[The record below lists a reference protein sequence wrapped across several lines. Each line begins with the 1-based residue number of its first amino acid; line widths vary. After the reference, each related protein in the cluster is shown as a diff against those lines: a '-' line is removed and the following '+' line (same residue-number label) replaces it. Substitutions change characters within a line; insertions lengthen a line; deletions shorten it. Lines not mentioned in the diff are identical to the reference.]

1 MDYIAKNKIL
11 LYKLSRFGMSKR
23 QDLVKDWIKKAKEA
37 KISQAFIAHRLGITA
52 QNLNYH
58 LNESPELDL
67 DIFNKIKIELKKFI
81 DVTEIETPEMEHR
94 EDKRFTVSYP
104 ILGQI
109 PAGLAEVKENNDWPE
124 YSDLYYDPRK
134 HFWLQIDEEYGF
146 SMNPFLKS
154 GDLILCAVPP
164 FKLKD
169 GDLVAVRWDK
179 TKGALKLYKEKI
191 VGNDKLIVLAS
202 YNASESPIIL
212 KQNEVEQ
219 IYKVVNIK
227 KK

>member
-1 MDYIAKNKIL
+1 MQKTKIL
-11 LYKLSRFGMSKR
+11 LYKSSRIPMSKR
-23 QDLVKDWIKKAKEA
+23 QDLVREWLKKAKES
-37 KISQAFIAHRLGITA
+37 KISQAFLAHRLGMTA
-52 QNLNYH
+52 QNLSYH
-58 LNESPELDL
+58 LNESSELDL
-67 DIFNKIKIELKKFI
+67 DIFNKIKTELKKFVDI
-81 DVTEIETPEMEHR
+81 SDNDISDLEHR
-94 EDKRFTVSYP
+94 EEKQISISYP

-109 PAGLAEVKENNDWPE
+109 PAGLAEVKENSDWPE

-134 HFWLQIDEEYGF
+134 HFWLQIDDEYGF

-154 GDLILCAVPP
+154 GDLILCAVQP

-179 TKGALKLYKEKI
+179 TKGALKIYKEKN
-191 VGNDKLIVLAS
+191 VENDKLVILAS
-202 YNASESPIIL
+202 YNAAESPIVL
-212 KQNEVEQ
+212 KQREIEQ

>member
-1 MDYIAKNKIL
+1 
-11 LYKLSRFGMSKR
+11 MSKR
-23 QDLVKDWIKKAKEA
+23 QDLVKEWIRLAKES
-37 KISQAFIAHRLGITA
+37 KISQAFIANRVGLTA

-67 DIFNKIKIELKKFI
+67 DLFNKIKTELSKFLELPGIESEFLQ
-81 DVTEIETPEMEHR
+81 HR
-94 EDKRFTVSYP
+94 EGKQFTVSYP

-109 PAGLAEVKENNDWPE
+109 PAGLAEVKENNEWPE
-124 YSDLYYDPRK
+124 YADLNYDPRK
-134 HFWLQIDEEYGF
+134 HFWLQIDDEYGF

-154 GDLILCAVPP
+154 GDLILCSVPP
-164 FKLKD
+164 FKLRD

-179 TKGALKLYKEKI
+179 TKGALKLYKEKN
-191 VGNDKLIVLAS
+191 VGNEKLVILAS
-202 YNASESPIIL
+202 YNASESPIVL
-212 KQNEVEQ
+212 KANEIEQ

>member
-1 MDYIAKNKIL
+1 MTEKGKLWKELISKIIKDFRLSEQDFAKL
-11 LYKLSRFGMSKR
+11 TGLSQPTINRLRAGDTDDPYPST
-23 QDLVKDWIKKAKEA
+23 IKKIENG
-37 KISQAFIAHRLGITA
+37 LGVRIDESDPN
-52 QNLNYH
+52 QLNY
-58 LNESPELDL
+58 ERIREVDL
-67 DIFNKIKIELKKFI
+67 TIDATDLARDTKK
-81 DVTEIETPEMEHR
+81 
-94 EDKRFTVSYP
+94 FTVSYP

-109 PAGLAEVKENNDWPE
+109 PAGLAEVKETNDWPE

-134 HFWLQIDEEYGF
+134 HFWLQIDDEYGF

-179 TKGALKLYKEKI
+179 TKGALKLYKEKGI
-191 VGNDKLIVLAS
+191 GNDKLIILTS
-202 YNASESPIIL
+202 YNASESPIVLRQDEI
-212 KQNEVEQ
+212 EQ

>member
-1 MDYIAKNKIL
+1 MTYIAKNKIK
-11 LYKLSRFGMSKR
+11 LYNLSRFYMSKR
-23 QDLVKDWIKKAKEA
+23 QDLVKDWIKRAKEA
-37 KISQAFIAHRLGITA
+37 KISQAFLAHRLGMTA

-67 DIFNKIKIELKKFI
+67 DIFNKIKNEIKKFI
-81 DVTEIETPEMEHR
+81 DVQDYDSSIMEHR
-94 EDKRFTVSYP
+94 EEKQFTVSYP

-134 HFWLQIDEEYGF
+134 HFWLQIDDEYGF

-164 FKLKD
+164 FSLKD

-179 TKGALKLYKEKI
+179 TKGALKLYKEKG
-191 VGNDKLIVLAS
+191 VGNDKLIILTS
-202 YNASESPIIL
+202 YNASESPIVL
-212 KQNEVEQ
+212 KQNEIEQ

>member
-1 MDYIAKNKIL
+1 MKNKII
-11 LYKLSRFGMSKR
+11 LYSMSKR
-23 QDLVKDWIKKAKEA
+23 QDIVKDWLKLAKKA
-37 KISQAFIAHRLGITA
+37 KISQAFIASRLGMKA

-67 DIFNKIKIELKKFI
+67 DIYNKIKSELGKLI
-81 DVTEIETPEMEHR
+81 DLSGVESEILEHR
-94 EDKRFTVSYP
+94 EEKSFTISYP

-109 PAGLAEVKENNDWPE
+109 PAGLAEVKETNDWPE

-154 GDLILCAVPP
+154 GDLILCAIPP

-179 TKGALKLYKEKI
+179 TKGALKLYKEKG
-191 VGNDKLIVLAS
+191 VGNDKLIILTS
-202 YNASESPIIL
+202 YNASESPIVL
-212 KQNEVEQ
+212 KQNEIEQ

>member
-1 MDYIAKNKIL
+1 MILGYIMESKTN
-11 LYKLSRFGMSKR
+11 LYDMSKR
-23 QDLVKDWIKKAKEA
+23 QDLVKEWIKLAKES
-37 KISQAFIAHRLGITA
+37 KISQAFIANRLGLTA

-67 DIFNKIKIELKKFI
+67 DIFNKIKSELSKLIELP
-81 DVTEIETPEMEHR
+81 DAEPDLLQHR
-94 EDKRFTVSYP
+94 EIKQFTVSYP

-109 PAGLAEVKENNDWPE
+109 PAGIAEVKENGDWPE
-124 YSDLYYDPRK
+124 YSDLNYDPRK
-134 HFWLQIDEEYGF
+134 HFWLQIDDEYGF

-154 GDLILCAVPP
+154 GDLILCSIPP
-164 FKLKD
+164 FKLRD

-179 TKGALKLYKEKI
+179 TKGALKLYKEKN
-191 VGNDKLIVLAS
+191 VGNEKLVILAS
-202 YNASESPIIL
+202 YNASESPIVL
-212 KQNEVEQ
+212 KQSEVEQ

>member
-1 MDYIAKNKIL
+1 MNWQDFIKYL
-11 LYKLSRFGMSKR
+11 LEQDLKLSPKEVEALTGIPQPVIDRWKTKLLKRGKAQRNVVRRLEQGLNILIDDSDPEDIKYEKLSESKTPR
-23 QDLVKDWIKKAKEA
+23 A
-37 KISQAFIAHRLGITA
+37 
-52 QNLNYH
+52 Y
-58 LNESPELDL
+58 
-67 DIFNKIKIELKKFI
+67 
-81 DVTEIETPEMEHR
+81 EIEKDP
-94 EDKRFTVSYP
+94 KKFTVSYP

-109 PAGLAEVKENNDWPE
+109 PAGLAEVKETNDWPE

-134 HFWLQIDEEYGF
+134 HFWLQIDDEYGF

-179 TKGALKLYKEKI
+179 TKGALKLYKEKG
-191 VGNDKLIVLAS
+191 VGNDKLIILTS
-202 YNASESPIIL
+202 YNASESPIVL
-212 KQNEVEQ
+212 KQNEIEQ

>member
-1 MDYIAKNKIL
+1 MESKTN
-11 LYKLSRFGMSKR
+11 LYDMSKR
-23 QDLVKDWIKKAKEA
+23 QDLVKEWIKLAKES
-37 KISQAFIAHRLGITA
+37 KISQAFIANRVGLTA

-67 DIFNKIKIELKKFI
+67 DIYNKIKLELNKLI
-81 DVTEIETPEMEHR
+81 DLPGVELEILEHR
-94 EDKRFTVSYP
+94 EKKQFTVSYP

-109 PAGLAEVKENNDWPE
+109 PAGLAEIKEHNDWPE
-124 YSDLYYDPRK
+124 YSDLNYDPRK
-134 HFWLQIDEEYGF
+134 HFWLQIDDEYGF

-154 GDLILCAVPP
+154 GDLILCSVQP
-164 FKLKD
+164 FKLRD

-179 TKGALKLYKEKI
+179 TKGALKLYKEKN
-191 VGNDKLIVLAS
+191 VGNEKLIILAS

-212 KQNEVEQ
+212 KQSEVEQ